1 MVKVEKARISDA
13 AQMHKLINYFAGK
26 GQMLA
31 RPLSEL
37 YESIRDFSVAR
48 ERSLVVGC
56 ASLHVNWE
64 DLAEIKSLAVAEKV
78 QSKGIGGKLVKAC
91 IEEARGLGIPTV
103 FCLTYRPEFFEKLGF
118 TRVDRMSLPRKV
130 WVECYRCA
138 KFPDC
143 DETALVYK
151 VEGIPTAQSEQPMQP
166 GRKS

>member
-1 MVKVEKARISDA
+1 MKVEKARITDA
-13 AQMHKLINYFAGK
+13 SQMHKLINEFAGK
-26 GQMLA
+26 GLMLA

-37 YESIRDFSVAR
+37 YECIRDFSVAR
-48 ERSLVVGC
+48 ERDRVVGC

-64 DLAEIKSLAVAEKV
+64 DLAEIKSLVVSQKL

-103 FCLTYRPEFFEKLGF
+103 FCLTYRPKFFEGLGF
-118 TRVDRMSLPRKV
+118 TVVDRMSLPRKV

-151 VEGIPTAQSEQPMQP
+151 IEPAPAEEAAPKTK
-166 GRKS
+166 GRKR